1 MKKIIIFLGVP
12 GSGKGTQAK
21 KIVSK
26 YNYGHISTGDLLRAL
41 DKNEQAD
48 PEDKQ
53 MLADMKAGK
62 MVADTLIYKL
72 AFQEIKK
79 YLDQGRGVVLDG
91 AIRNREQAKTYQ
103 QFFQEQGVADEVDV
117 IEIAITD
124 EESINRALTR
134 RKYAEMGKPVPAVEV
149 SKESGIVEAP
159 RKDDDPEILKKRIE
173 EMGNIALTPIIDYYK
188 EIVNIT
194 SIDGTNTIDE
204 IEKELE
210 AHFQQ

>member
-26 YNYGHISTGDLLRAL
+26 YNYWHISTGDLLRAL

>member
-124 EESINRALTR
+124 EESINRDLTR
-134 RKYAEMGKPVPAVEV
+134 RKYAEMGKPAPAVEV